1 MIGERVVGR
10 TQGVESLR
18 VVELVPAAP
27 PRVVG
32 PGRRE
37 REYRARIATLE
48 TQLVSLVGECAARGR
63 ELDTSQRLERGCQR
77 LLDRL
82 ERQCDD
88 GRAHIA
94 RMEQQQKRLILALG
108 AAQREVELARR
119 RLALLESGSPPPR
132 ARRPQPRTA

>member
-1 MIGERVVGR
+1 M
-10 TQGVESLR
+10 
-18 VVELVPAAP
+18 
-27 PRVVG
+27 
-32 PGRRE
+32 
-37 REYRARIATLE
+37 
-48 TQLVSLVGECAARGR
+48 
-63 ELDTSQRLERGCQR
+63 SQRLERGCQR